1 MNGTER
7 LMLRPAEAADAIG
20 VSRAKLYEL
29 LARGVI
35 PSVMVG
41 ASKRVP
47 VQALNAWIE
56 EQLKESVAAGR

>member
-1 MNGTER
+1 MTGPER

-56 EQLKESVAAGR
+56 QQLKETVPAGR

>member
-1 MNGTER
+1 MSGPER
-7 LMLRPAEAADAIG
+7 LMLRPGEAADAIG

-56 EQLKESVAAGR
+56 QQLKETVTAGR